1 MLQVCPADVVN
12 APAERVWQLVTMPT
26 ELARWTDTLLIDA
39 PDRQL
44 RAGDRIVFGAGV
56 AQHLKVVL
64 TIRDVVPTRELS
76 LQVRLPFGVT
86 NDEVIRITPLAA
98 NACRVAFN

>member
-12 APAERVWQLVTMPT
+12 APADRVWQLVTTPT
-26 ELARWTDTLLIDA
+26 ELARWTETVLFDA
-39 PDRQL
+39 PDREL

-56 AQHLKVVL
+56 AQRLKVIF
-64 TIRDVVPTRELS
+64 TIRDVVPPRELS